1 MSDQSSGSRARNTTV
16 HDIVTG
22 GVEGGVGVLAL
33 EPLLQKLKGAAVESP
48 FRGGWKPSLKRVG
61 SGAVIGAGAT
71 GLIGALV
78 SMTSNKA
85 KRKKTDLETL
95 AAELPVIELR
105 RDYVLSEDEEGN
117 TSLIKVPG
125 DSKAKAALK
134 GGLIGAVA
142 GGAAGAGLIYGAPRL
157 AEAVGAG
164 PALDKLRKAFG
175 NRVGTKAHA
184 ALISGG
190 LLGKIGATVGAIQ
203 GVSDERKKE
212 DESRAIARAI
222 RKARQSRTQMSAQR
236 KLIEFAYEEDLG
248 SPNLRRSYRYDSYRK
263 RINAREID
271 RKTANITRAGLLG
284 GAVGAA
290 LPLKASAVH
299 RAAIGAATGVI
310 AEGGLTFGTH
320 KDPYGDQTESAK
332 IVQSRAPTAA
342 AIAGLGTA
350 AALRAK
356 KIRAAFRSKAVQ
368 NIASVV
374 K

>member
-1 MSDQSSGSRARNTTV
+1 MSDQSSGSRAVQKTPSHL

-22 GVEGGVGVLAL
+22 GIEGGVGVLGL
-33 EPLLQKLKGAAVESP
+33 EPLLQKLKGAKVENP
-48 FRGGWKPSLKRVG
+48 FRRGSLGRVA
-61 SGAVIGAGAT
+61 SGAAIGAGAT

-85 KRKKTDLETL
+85 KRKKMDLETL

-125 DSKAKAALK
+125 DTKAKAALK
-134 GGLIGAVA
+134 GGLIGAAV
-142 GGAAGAGLIYGAPRL
+142 GGAAGAGLIYGAPHI
-157 AEAVGAG
+157 AEAIGAG
-164 PALDKLRKAFG
+164 PALGRLRKAFG
-175 NRVGTKAHA
+175 SRVGTKAHA

-190 LLGKIGATVGAIQ
+190 LFGKIGATVGAIQ
-203 GVSDERKKE
+203 GVADERKKE

-222 RKARQSRTQMSAQR
+222 RKARQGRTEMSAR
-236 KLIEFAYEEDLG
+236 HKLILFAQGYEEDLG
-248 SPNLRRSYRYDSYRK
+248 SPQLRRSYRYDSYRK

-271 RKTANITRAGLLG
+271 RKTANITRAGLIG
-284 GAVGAA
+284 GAIGAA
-290 LPLKASAVH
+290 LPLKASPIH
-299 RAAIGAATGVI
+299 RAAIGAATGVV
-310 AEGGLTFGTH
+310 AEGGLTFGSH
-320 KDPYGDQTESAK
+320 KDPYGDQTEGQK
-332 IVQSRAPTAA
+332 IIQSRVPTAA

-356 KIRAAFRSKAVQ
+356 KLRLLFKSKAVQ
-368 NIASVV
+368 NIV